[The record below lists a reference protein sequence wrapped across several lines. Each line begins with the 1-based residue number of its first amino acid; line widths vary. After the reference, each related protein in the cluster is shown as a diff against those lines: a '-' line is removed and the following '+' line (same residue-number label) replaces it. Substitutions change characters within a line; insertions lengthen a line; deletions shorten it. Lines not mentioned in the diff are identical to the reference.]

1 MDEMLRVKLGALTE
15 CAREMQSALEEYEAA
30 VNEAQSAAQALG
42 DEWKGAARDA
52 FVAEQARAYRAHGML
67 ENAIHQ
73 MLRGV
78 KDAIVSYRETENKV
92 RNAIQE

>member
-42 DEWKGAARDA
+42 DEWKGAARRLCGRA
-52 FVAEQARAYRAHGML
+52 GARLSGARHAGKRDSP
-67 ENAIHQ
+67 NAARRKGRHRK
-73 MLRGV
+73 LSRDG
-78 KDAIVSYRETENKV
+78 E
-92 RNAIQE
+92 